1 MVAKKKGREV
11 KKKKET
17 REKKLAWVCDAELV
31 KEYEGLQKPSQKLKK
46 RQKFQQKEG
55 VEVVYIKR
63 PFVKRRS

>member
-1 MVAKKKGREV
+1 
-11 KKKKET
+11 
-17 REKKLAWVCDAELV
+17 VCDAELV

-63 PFVKRRS
+63 PFVKRTS